1 MNYIFKGE
9 VIDYTFSKTSNE
21 TIIFLHGWGGN
32 KSSFTSTINLVKN
45 KFNVLTLT
53 IPTTQNT
60 NTTWD
65 MFDYRDLI
73 INLCSILNINNP
85 IIICHSFGFRIATLL
100 KEKINIKK
108 IIVTGGAGM
117 KKNNI
122 FKKTTLNHKILN
134 NKLSKMKTFLNFSK
148 QNDYSILSNINK
160 QTFKNVV
167 NLNTINLIN
176 FNCPLLLFW
185 GLKDYET
192 PIWIAKKLK
201 KKNNAKLI
209 MTKSNHFA
217 YLNENSYFNN
227 SVLGFINEHNN

>member
-1 MNYIFKGE
+1 MNYFFKGE
-9 VIDYTFSKTSNE
+9 VIDYTFTKTSNE

-32 KSSFTSTINLVKN
+32 KQSFNSTINLVKN

-60 NTTWD
+60 INSWD
-65 MFDYRDLI
+65 MFNYRDLI
-73 INLCSILNINNP
+73 INLCSTLNIINP
-85 IIICHSFGFRIATLL
+85 IIVCHSFGFRIATLL
-100 KEKINIKK
+100 KEKINLKK
-108 IIVTGGAGM
+108 IIITGGAGM

-122 FKKTTLNHKILN
+122 FKKTTLNHRILN
-134 NKLSKMKTFLNFSK
+134 NKLSKTKSFLNFHKENEYDKLSK
-148 QNDYSILSNINK
+148 TNK

-176 FNCPLLLFW
+176 FNCPILLFW

-192 PIWIAKKLK
+192 PLWIAKKLK

-209 MTKSNHFA
+209 IKRKQF
-217 YLNENSYFNN
+217 F
-227 SVLGFINEHNN
+227 